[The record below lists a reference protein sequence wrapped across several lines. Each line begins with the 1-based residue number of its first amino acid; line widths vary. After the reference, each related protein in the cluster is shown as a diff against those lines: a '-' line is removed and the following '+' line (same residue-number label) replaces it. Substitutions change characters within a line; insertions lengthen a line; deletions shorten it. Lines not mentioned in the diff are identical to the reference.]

1 MGPRPAGLYDLHHP
15 GPQVSL
21 PQRFLLVMSAKCPPI
36 RYRNSKAYYRRAL
49 ARRAM
54 GYLFDAERG
63 EFSDYIL
70 LIEFTNI
77 DPPIDMQAVL
87 ALEPKS
93 VAFQIELKDIQE
105 LIAHTAETSASSRMT
120 GLRAIPEV
128 QDSKEAKADRE
139 ANEIKLKQRFDRT
152 VKEKFADIES
162 RPSKNGALTRQRSS
176 SADNLCDMHQFEA
189 CLKYGLPEPTCPC
202 GEDHDWDDEDTDGS
216 YEDYD
221 DEDEDDSEDYSDIE
235 EEAATAAEQARARI
249 QNPPTGRTP
258 GSSNQFKP
266 GSIRGSMPLIGN
278 WDNSDELT
286 RSMEAAMLNPGHDSF
301 DQLKQ

>member
-1 MGPRPAGLYDLHHP
+1 MLRSASCTDL
-15 GPQVSL
+15 
-21 PQRFLLVMSAKCPPI
+21 
-36 RYRNSKAYYRRAL
+36 
-49 ARRAM
+49 
-54 GYLFDAERG
+54 
-63 EFSDYIL
+63 
-70 LIEFTNI
+70 
-77 DPPIDMQAVL
+77 QAVL

-176 SADNLCDMHQFEA
+176 SGDNLCDMHQFEA

-202 GEDHDWDDEDTDGS
+202 GEDHDWDDSDGS
-216 YEDYD
+216 YEEY
-221 DEDEDDSEDYSDIE
+221 DEDEEEDDDEEASEDYSDIE
-235 EEAATAAEQARARI
+235 EEATTAAEQARARMQNASAGKSSGATDQSTGGSLANLMPLGGNLEVSADVTETMQDVF
-249 QNPPTGRTP
+249 QNPR
-258 GSSNQFKP
+258 
-266 GSIRGSMPLIGN
+266 
-278 WDNSDELT
+278 D
-286 RSMEAAMLNPGHDSF
+286 DSF
-301 DQLKQ
+301 DQFKQ